1 MCWSSVMVTF
11 CSTISN
17 TDVRLVQDS
26 THLKGCYLAAKAVY
40 ESGDDHEE
48 ALFIVSNG
56 AGIIDK
62 ATRDLQ
68 KGRSVTGKQGGV
80 SAVGNDGD
88 SAVENTRRVSSLS
101 FGRRGLVV
109 DCSTREQKEL

>member
-1 MCWSSVMVTF
+1 MRRILSLIFVS
-11 CSTISN
+11 
-17 TDVRLVQDS
+17 LLQDS

-48 ALFIVSNG
+48 ALIILNTG

-88 SAVENTRRVSSLS
+88 SAIENTRRVSFFEVVFLSLTN
-101 FGRRGLVV
+101 GLVG
-109 DCSTREQKEL
+109 